1 MLNSDFTFGATSVM
15 NAFVVVWMSLFCPF
29 ARILRSV
36 FVKQIPGRL
45 VRLRFTGSS
54 IPAMLV
60 TVGGFMGNEHWFAS

>member
-1 MLNSDFTFGATSVM
+1 M
-15 NAFVVVWMSLFCPF
+15 NAFVVVWMSICPPF

-36 FVKQIPGRL
+36 FGKQIPGRL

-60 TVGGFMGNEHWFAS
+60 TVGDCWWLCGQRPLVCQLDVRL